1 MDTHPGVLAVPR
13 RSVVADA
20 GDHFV
25 YIAAAD
31 TVRKTLVELG
41 YEDET
46 MAEVTS
52 GLTRGD
58 TVVTVGVG
66 GIRDGTKVKMIHP
79 DELTAEKTPAGNA
92 E

>member
-1 MDTHPGVLAVPR
+1 
-13 RSVVADA
+13 
-20 GDHFV
+20 
-25 YIAAAD
+25 
-31 TVRKTLVELG
+31 
-41 YEDET
+41 